1 MALNADRQ
9 PVDGPDD
16 GLLPC
21 GRSLEAVWDG
31 AVEPGTSPAAAAA
44 HRAACPHCSAALADL
59 RTLDALVTA
68 ARALDPPGSTDALT
82 ARVMDV
88 VRLELRPGR
97 TLPLGTRPDDTGWIF
112 ESAAAR
118 ELRAAA
124 DGLPGIRAGSCRVR
138 PLDVGAG
145 EAGRER
151 APLRVHVE
159 VAASLEALPT
169 AAEAVRAALFAVAD
183 EVLGMDVREIDVR
196 VVDVLQE
203 DVGGDGTRRSTGNG
217 PEGSAG

>member
-9 PVDGPDD
+9 PVDGADD
-16 GLLPC
+16 GPLPC
-21 GRSLEAVWDG
+21 GRSLEAVWEG
-31 AVEPGTSPAAAAA
+31 TVERGRSPAAEAA
-44 HRAACPHCSAALADL
+44 HRGSCPHCSAALADL

-68 ARALDPPGSTDALT
+68 ARELDPPGGTDALT

-138 PLDVGAG
+138 PLDVGAAEVG
-145 EAGRER
+145 QGRG
-151 APLRVHVE
+151 PLRVHVE

-169 AAEAVRAALFAVAD
+169 AAEAVRGALFAVA
-183 EVLGMDVREIDVR
+183 ERVLGMDVREIDVR
-196 VVDVLQE
+196 VVDVLHE
-203 DVGGDGTRRSTGNG
+203 DMGTDGTGTGHG

>member
-9 PVDGPDD
+9 PVDGADD

-31 AVEPGTSPAAAAA
+31 AVERGRSPAAEAA
-44 HRAACPHCSAALADL
+44 HRATCPHCSAALADL

-68 ARALDPPGSTDALT
+68 ARELDPPGGADALT

-97 TLPLGTRPDDTGWIF
+97 ALPLGSGPDDTGWIF
-112 ESAAAR
+112 EAAAAR

-138 PLDVGAG
+138 PLGGGAG
-145 EAGRER
+145 KVGRGR
-151 APLRVHVE
+151 GPLGVHVE
-159 VAASLEALPT
+159 VAATLEALPA
-169 AAEAVRAALFAVAD
+169 AAEAVRGAVFAVAD
-183 EVLGMDVREIDVR
+183 RVLGM
-196 VVDVLQE
+196 
-203 DVGGDGTRRSTGNG
+203 
-217 PEGSAG
+217 